1 MKKLVALL
9 MAGVMVFGFAACGGN
24 KDNGEDKGNSQN
36 QEETV
41 KVDVADATEL
51 FDKVWTNYTET
62 AGEDLQFFCMG
73 GSMKEDG
80 SFEDGKPGKFDHTKP
95 EDTGMES
102 QLCISADAIAMVDD
116 AASLMHGM
124 MVNNFTGAAYHVA
137 DKANLQAVVDG
148 IKDRTLNNQWMCGF
162 PEKLIIVTVGEDYVI
177 SAFGY
182 GQIIDAFKTSV
193 TTVYGDL
200 ASVVVEENLAE

>member
-9 MAGVMVFGFAACGGN
+9 MAGVMVFGFAACGN
-24 KDNGEDKGNSQN
+24 KDNEGGKENQG

-51 FDKVWTNYTET
+51 FDKVWTNYGET
-62 AGEDLQFFCMG
+62 ASADIQFMAMG
-73 GSMKEDG
+73 GDG
-80 SFEDGKPGKFDHTKP
+80 ENIVDGKPGKFNHENAADN
-95 EDTGMES
+95 GMES
-102 QLCISADAIAMVDD
+102 ILCISTDAIALIDD

-124 MVNNFTGAAYHVA
+124 MANNFTGAAYHVA

-162 PEKLIIVTVGEDYVI
+162 PEKLVIVTVGEDYVI

-200 ASVVVEENLAE
+200 ASVVVEESLAE

>member
-24 KDNGEDKGNSQN
+24 KDNGENQGNEQQN
-36 QEETV
+36 EEV

-51 FDKVWTNYTET
+51 FNKVWTNYTET

-80 SFEDGKPGKFDHTKP
+80 TFEDGKAGKFDHTKP

-137 DKANLQAVVDG
+137 DKANTQAVVDG
-148 IKDRTLNNQWMCGF
+148 IKERTLNNQWMCGF

-177 SAFGY
+177 SAFGN
-182 GQIIDAFKTSV
+182 GMIIDAFKTSV
-193 TTVYGDL
+193 TTVYGEL
-200 ASVVVEENLAE
+200 ASVVVEEALTE

>member
-9 MAGVMVFGFAACGGN
+9 MAGVMVFGFAACGN
-24 KDNGEDKGNSQN
+24 KGNEENQGNEQN
-36 QEETV
+36 EV

-62 AGEDLQFFCMG
+62 AGEDFQFMAMG
-73 GSMKEDG
+73 GD
-80 SFEDGKPGKFDHTKP
+80 FDNLVDGKPGKFNH
-95 EDTGMES
+95 ENAEENGMES
-102 QLCISADAIAMVDD
+102 QLCIAPEAIALIDD

-137 DKANLQAVVDG
+137 DKANVQAVVDG

-162 PEKLIIVTVGEDYVI
+162 PEKLIVVTVGEDYVI
-177 SAFGY
+177 SAFGN
-182 GQIIDAFKTSV
+182 GMIIDAFKTSV
-193 TTVYGDL
+193 TTVYGEL

>member
-9 MAGVMVFGFAACGGN
+9 MAGVMVFGFAACGNKNNDENQGN
-24 KDNGEDKGNSQN
+24 EQN
-36 QEETV
+36 EV

-73 GSMKEDG
+73 GD
-80 SFEDGKPGKFDHTKP
+80 FDNLVDGKPGKFDYTNA
-95 EDTGMES
+95 EENGMES
-102 QLCISADAIAMVDD
+102 QLCISTDAIAMVDD

-137 DKANLQAVVDG
+137 DKANVQAVVDG

-162 PEKLIIVTVGEDYVI
+162 PEKLIVVTVGEDYVI
-177 SAFGY
+177 SAFGNAM
-182 GQIIDAFKTSV
+182 IIDAFKTSV
-193 TTVYGDL
+193 TTVYGEL

>member
-9 MAGVMVFGFAACGGN
+9 MTGVMVFGFAACGSN
-24 KDNGEDKGNSQN
+24 KDNGEDKNNNTNNEQQN
-36 QEETV
+36 EEV

-51 FDKVWTNYTET
+51 FEKVWTNYQET
-62 AGEDLQFFCMG
+62 AGEDFQFMCMG
-73 GSMKEDG
+73 GDNDNIV
-80 SFEDGKPGKFDHTKP
+80 DGKPGKYNH
-95 EDTGMES
+95 ENAEENAMES
-102 QLCISADAIAMVDD
+102 TLCISTDAIAMIDD
-116 AASLMHGM
+116 AAALRHGM

-137 DKANLQAVVDG
+137 DKANLQKVVDG

-162 PEKLIIVTVGEDYVI
+162 PEKLIVVTVGEDYVI

-182 GQIIDAFKTSV
+182 GEIIDAFKTSV

-200 ASVVVEENLAE
+200 ASVVVEESLAE